1 MRNNYF
7 DVLKALAIIAVVLYH
22 LGASKFGYLGVDI
35 FLVIAGFFTSRS
47 IDNQIVNGGG
57 YLTYVSYRLFRLWPL
72 LLIAGIVILAWG
84 WIFMLPDDYENMA
97 QSVIATNV
105 FGNNVLQA
113 ITTRNYWDVV
123 NEYKPLMHTWY
134 VGLLMQFYMLIPF
147 ILFITGRLIKD
158 AKKRQTSILFT
169 MGLIAIVS
177 VLLYWFSD
185 DVCAR
190 FYYLPYRLFEFCIG
204 GIVFYLFGAGQ
215 VKANKKAVMN
225 ALFSFAYLCLLALLF
240 VESDIISSTVKLL
253 TVVLLTALLLVM
265 MPRVEIAQGKIF
277 ANKLLAAIGA
287 ASFSIFVWHQVV
299 LAMIR
304 YSFTNNMTEASP
316 LLAFVAI
323 TVVLSVFSYKYVEK
337 MKKTKVA
344 WGFIALLFV
353 LATAGSL
360 YIYANAGVVRDVPE
374 LEVVKGKVHR
384 GMWAEY
390 CDRGYQYDKEFTDDA
405 RPKWYV
411 IGNSF
416 GRDMVNIIL
425 ESPYVDKVEVVYSD
439 TKTYIEREERFAKAD
454 VVFLSTLGLSEALIE
469 DVQMLCKGKTK
480 LFLIGEKNF
489 GENNGQVYRQRF
501 AKDYHQL
508 TIDMEEGYAEKNER
522 LKAAYPNIYIDMID
536 MVLQPDGKVRVFSDD
551 GRFISQDCR
560 HLTKAGALYYAKLM
574 DWNRFLKTEK

>member
-1 MRNNYF
+1 MRVQNY
-7 DVLKALAIIAVVLYH
+7 DVLKAIAIIAVVLYH
-22 LGASKFGYLGVDI
+22 FGACEYGYLGVDI
-35 FLVIAGFFTSRS
+35 FLVIAGYFTSKS
-47 IDNQIVNGGG
+47 IDKQIVNGGG
-57 YLTYVSYRLFRLWPL
+57 YFRFVVNRIFRLWPL
-72 LLIAGIVILAWG
+72 LLIAGAVCLCFG
-84 WIFMLPDDYENMA
+84 WLTMLPDHFENTA
-97 QSVIATNV
+97 NSIVATN
-105 FGNNVLQA
+105 FFANNILES
-113 ITTRNYWDVV
+113 ITTKNYWDVG
-123 NEYKPLMHTWY
+123 NDYKPLMHTWY
-134 VGLLMQFYMLIPF
+134 VGLLMQFYVLIPF
-147 ILFITGRLIKD
+147 ILFIIGRLIKD
-158 AKKRQTSILFT
+158 AKTRQTSILIT
-169 MGLIAIVS
+169 IGLIAIVS
-177 VLLYWFSD
+177 VLLYWLCD
-185 DVCAR
+185 NVCAR

-215 VKANKKAVMN
+215 VKANKKVVMN
-225 ALFSFAYLCLLALLF
+225 ALFSFAYLCLFALLF
-240 VESDIISSTVKLL
+240 VESDIISSKVKLL

-265 MPRVEIAQGKIF
+265 MPKVVIAQGKIF
-277 ANKLLAAIGA
+277 ANKWLAAIGA

-304 YSFTNNMTEASP
+304 YSFTNNLTEATP

-323 TVVLSVFSYKYVEK
+323 TAILSVLSYKYVEK
-337 MKKTKVA
+337 MKKTKVT

-353 LATAGSL
+353 LTTAGSF

-390 CDRGYQYDKEFTDDA
+390 CDRGYKYDKEFTDDE

-425 ESPYVDKVEVVYSD
+425 EGPYAELVDVVYSD
-439 TKTYIEREERFAKAD
+439 TKSYKEREKRFAKAD
-454 VVFLSTLGLSEALIE
+454 VVFLSTLGLNEALIE

-480 LFLIGEKNF
+480 LFLVGEKNF
-489 GENNGQVYRQRF
+489 GENNGQVYRHRF

-508 TIDMEEGYAEKNER
+508 TIEMEEGYAEKNER

-536 MVLQPDGKVRVFSDD
+536 MVLQPDGKVRGFSDD

-560 HLTKAGALYYAKLM
+560 HLTRAGAQYYASLIEWEQFYK
-574 DWNRFLKTEK
+574 